1 MKTYKH
7 KTAAKKYCGNAFDRA
22 LLRLGQHV
30 LPQQPNSELT
40 GLSSAKKA

>member
-7 KTAAKKYCGNAFDRA
+7 KTAAKKYCGNAFDSA

-30 LPQQPNSELT
+30 IPQQPKTELT
-40 GLSSAKKA
+40 GLTSVKKA